1 MKINSNYFKK
11 KNIIITGANQGLGLE
26 MAKHFYKLG
35 ANIIICARNN
45 EKLKNVKKILKKNK
59 AQIIIIEKCDV
70 SKFKQV
76 DLFFDRIIKKI
87 KKIDILINNAG
98 IYGPKGEIE
107 DLSWKDFK
115 KTFEINLFGSIYLI
129 KKVIPH
135 FKKYNKGKIVQ
146 MSGGGAASP
155 LPYFSAYATSKAG
168 IVRFIENISKE
179 LESYKIDINAVA
191 PGPINTRMLDEVLS
205 ENPET
210 VGKAFYN
217 KSVIQKKN
225 GGTDIKKI
233 LDCVEFLCHK
243 KSNGISGKL
252 VSVLWDN
259 WKKFYN
265 YKKIL
270 RNTDLGNMRRITG
283 RERKIKFFDKNEK

>member
-191 PGPINTRMLDEVLS
+191 PGPVWNELLERAHAGRDKEEMQEYYRES
-205 ENPET
+205 QPM
-210 VGKAFYN
+210 K
-217 KSVIQKKN
+217 
-225 GGTDIKKI
+225 
-233 LDCVEFLCHK
+233 FLGD
-243 KSNGISGKL
+243 SSDVANGILYLASDAARYVTGTI
-252 VSVLWDN
+252 
-259 WKKFYN
+259 F
-265 YKKIL
+265 
-270 RNTDLGNMRRITG
+270 RIDAG
-283 RERKIKFFDKNEK
+283 RGAD

>member
-210 VGKAFYN
+210 VGRAFYN

>member
-1 MKINSNYFKK
+1 MTINRNYFKK

-45 EKLKNVKKILKKNK
+45 EKLNNVKKILKKNK
-59 AQIIIIEKCDV
+59 SQIIIVEKCDV

-76 DLFFDRIIKKI
+76 DVFFDKIIKKI

-98 IYGPKGEIE
+98 IYGPKGKIE
-107 DLSWKDFK
+107 TISWKDFK

-129 KKVIPH
+129 KKIVPH
-135 FKKYNKGKIVQ
+135 FKKYNQGKIVQ
-146 MSGGGAASP
+146 MSGGGATSP

-168 IVRFIENISKE
+168 IVRFIENTSKE

-191 PGPINTRMLDEVLS
+191 PGPINTRMLDEVLN
-205 ENPET
+205 ENPAT
-210 VGKAFYN
+210 VGRLFYN
-217 KSVIQKKN
+217 KSVIQKKT

-270 RNTDLGNMRRITG
+270 RKTDLGNMRRITG